1 VAPWRGIVVPMG
13 RPRQRSRPL
22 GAGFWT
28 LWTAGAVSNLGDGV
42 SYVAWPWLAGT
53 LTRDPLAIA
62 GLPVAARLP
71 WLLLI
76 LPAGALTDRV
86 DRRRLMAAANAA
98 RFAVAALVGVAVLS
112 GAMTLPLLYA
122 AALLLG
128 CGEVVYDNAALTILP
143 AVVDRGR
150 LQRANATMW
159 SAELVAGTFL
169 GPPFGGV
176 LLGVGLA
183 VPFLVD
189 AGTFGVSAGLVL
201 LLAGSFRARRPAGG
215 PAARRSLRREVA
227 EGVRWLWDHRLLR
240 ALALLAGGI
249 ALLMSMQ
256 YATFVLYAQ
265 EVLRLDARG
274 FGLLSTATAAG
285 AVLGGQLAPAISRRI
300 GQRAALLLAVAGLA
314 PAYATVGLTAS
325 GALVAAA
332 YVAEGFLILLW
343 NVITVSLRQQV
354 VPEAVLG
361 RVNGV
366 YQLLVHGATPLGSLA
381 GGALVAAAGAL
392 AGRELGLRVP
402 FLLTAAAMV
411 ALLAVTARLVTA
423 ARIEAATPTS

>member
-1 VAPWRGIVVPMG
+1 MG

-128 CGEVVYDNAALTILP
+128 CGEVVHDNAALTILP

-169 GPPFGGV
+169 GPPLGGV

-201 LLAGSFRARRPAGG
+201 LLAGSFRARRPPGG

-332 YVAEGFLILLW
+332 YVAEGFLILVW

-411 ALLAVTARLVTA
+411 ALLAVAARLVTA